1 MPREDEEPEYGAE
14 EELPEGEGAVAS
26 PDETAEDTV
35 IAHVLDQIR
44 GEGTPDVVPAT
55 SSVAEYAEFLAV
67 EAVLDER
74 WPESVIDPTLERIQ
88 GLVDVLGDPQNGYP
102 VVHVTG
108 TNGKTSVARMVDALL
123 SEIGL
128 RTGRFTSP
136 HLQRATERI
145 NLDNRPISPAKYVST
160 YRDVAPFVE
169 LIDAKN
175 PTALSKF
182 EVLTAMGYS
191 AFADAPVEAGIV
203 EVGIGGRWDS
213 TNVVEAK
220 VAVITPIGLDH
231 AEFLGTDILGVA
243 REKAG
248 IIKPDSVAVLAAQDK
263 AVAEVLIERCAEV
276 GAQIA
281 REGAEFGVRE
291 RELAVGGQRLELQG
305 LSGTYDEIFLP
316 LHGEHQASN
325 AAIALA
331 AAEALVGAGPQQP
344 LDPETVRQAFASVRS
359 PGRLE
364 PMTGGP
370 GQPTVLI
377 DAAHN
382 PHGARALAATLM
394 SEFRFA
400 RLVGVVGV
408 MRDKDAKGLLEALEP
423 AFHEIV
429 VTRNSSPRAMDP
441 DELGEVAVE
450 VFGRDRVS
458 VEPHLATAI
467 DQAVELAEEGGDSG
481 VGVIVTGSVVT
492 AGETRTL
499 YGKEPA

>member
-1 MPREDEEPEYGAE
+1 MTG
-14 EELPEGEGAVAS
+14 PEGEGELPEPEAR
-26 PDETAEDTV
+26 DGEDGLV
-35 IAHVLDQIR
+35 RHVLDAIR
-44 GEGTPDVVPAT
+44 GGESPDVVPET
-55 SSVAEYAEFLAV
+55 SSVVSFAEFLAV
-67 EAVLDER
+67 EAALDMR
-74 WPESVIDPTLERIQ
+74 WPETAMEPSTERIAA
-88 GLVDVLGDPQNGYP
+88 LVDALGEPQRTYP
-102 VVHVTG
+102 VVHITG
-108 TNGKTSVARMVDALL
+108 TNGKTSTARMIDALL
-123 SEIGL
+123 TEVGL
-128 RTGRFTSP
+128 RTGRYTSP

-145 NLDNRPISPAKYVST
+145 NVDNRPVTPERYVEL
-160 YRDVAPFVE
+160 YREVAPFVE
-169 LIDAKN
+169 IVDASHG
-175 PTALSKF
+175 ALSKF
-182 EVLTAMGYS
+182 EVLTAMGFA
-191 AFADAPVEAGIV
+191 AFADAPVEAAVI
-203 EVGIGGRWDS
+203 EVGLGGRWDA
-213 TNVVEAK
+213 TNVADGA

-231 AEFLGTDILGVA
+231 AEYLGTDVLGIA
-243 REKAG
+243 KEKSG
-248 IIKPDSVAVLAAQDK
+248 IIKPGAVAVIAEQDP
-263 AVAEVLIERCAEV
+263 AVAQVLLERCVEV
-276 GAQIA
+276 DAQVA
-281 REGAEFGVRE
+281 RQGAEFAVESRE
-291 RELAVGGQRLELQG
+291 VAIGGQRLVLRG
-305 LSGTYDEIFLP
+305 LSGTVDEIFLP